1 MSVCCS
7 IRCLKS
13 SVPAIDAVRGER
25 YLEKGWFGTY
35 MSEGTDKTRLGGRS
49 PGVREV
55 EITVYENSGQL
66 QSGKKEE

>member
-25 YLEKGWFGTY
+25 YLEKGWFGAY
-35 MSEGTDKTRLGGRS
+35 MSEGVDKTRFGGRS
-49 PGVREV
+49 PGVGEV
-55 EITVYENSGQL
+55 EITVYGNSGQL